1 MQEPQPDIH
10 GKRFYGWSVYVEGRT
25 KFGANT
31 PEDIFDVI
39 RKDMEEGRKIV
50 IEPAYWGGN
59 L

>member
-10 GKRFYGWSVYVEGRT
+10 GKKFYGWSVYVEGRT

-31 PEDIFDVI
+31 PDVI
-39 RKDMEEGRKIV
+39 FEMILKDMEEGRKIV